1 MRENVEEDENPHDYI
16 YVIVWVLQIVK
27 NTYLLMMRMW
37 VMIVHMQNTWISV
50 IEQLPAA
57 DSGGWPG
64 PHAKALGGIILG
76 SISQDLCN

>member
-1 MRENVEEDENPHDYI
+1 
-16 YVIVWVLQIVK
+16 
-27 NTYLLMMRMW
+27 MMMML

-57 DSGGWPG
+57 VSGGWPG

-76 SISQDLCN
+76 SISQDFVQSKYIPQTKNVGKMVINCHLR

>member
-1 MRENVEEDENPHDYI
+1 MMM
-16 YVIVWVLQIVK
+16 VL
-27 NTYLLMMRMW
+27 

-57 DSGGWPG
+57 DSRGRPG

>member
-1 MRENVEEDENPHDYI
+1 
-16 YVIVWVLQIVK
+16 
-27 NTYLLMMRMW
+27 MMMML
-37 VMIVHMQNTWISV
+37 VMIVHMQNTRISV

-57 DSGGWPG
+57 DSGGWSG